1 MTAIYNSIKTA
12 IIDDDEEFLF
22 SLKEHLSFYPEIEL
36 LGCATKYKQAK
47 SIIQNEQL
55 ELLFLDVEMPVKNG
69 FELLEETRKA
79 GKVNFNVVFYTAYDK
94 YVIQALRESAFDY
107 ILKPVKPEELKNAI
121 ERHKHHRKTQKKQG
135 LLPGKQTVSDII
147 SMPTPTGIRFMDKD
161 TILLFQCTAESL
173 FDKKCWSALL
183 TDRNQIKLGTGTCAK
198 DILDFADSKKFVRVS
213 QSVIVNI
220 NYLAAIEFKTRE
232 CLLVPPFND
241 IRIIASRSNMSEIR
255 EKFDLL

>member
-1 MTAIYNSIKTA
+1 MTATCNSIKTA

-47 SIIQNEQL
+47 SIMQNELL

-69 FELLEETRKA
+69 FELLEEVRKA
-79 GKVNFNVVFYTAYDK
+79 QTVNFNVVFYTAYDK
-94 YVIQALRESAFDY
+94 YVIQALRDSAFDY

-121 ERHKHHRKTQKKQG
+121 ERHKQDRKSTVKQG
-135 LLPGKQTVSDII
+135 LLPEKQTFSDII

-161 TILLFQCTAESL
+161 AILLFQCSSENV
-173 FDKKCWSALL
+173 FDKKYWSAML
-183 TDRNQIKLGTGTCAK
+183 TDRYQIRLRAGTCAK
-198 DILDFADSKKFVRVS
+198 DILDFVDSKKFIRVS
-213 QSVIVNI
+213 QSVIVNV

-241 IRIIASRSNMSEIR
+241 ISIIASRSNLSEIR

>member
-1 MTAIYNSIKTA
+1 MTPPCNSIKTA

-22 SLKEHLSFYPEIEL
+22 SLKEHLSLYPEIEL

-55 ELLFLDVEMPVKNG
+55 ELLFLDVEIPVKNG
-69 FELLEETRKA
+69 FEILEEARKA

-121 ERHKHHRKTQKKQG
+121 ERHKHYRKTQMKQR
-135 LLPGKQTVSDII
+135 LLPGKQTASDII
-147 SMPTPTGIRFMDKD
+147 SMPTPTGIRFLDKD
-161 TILLFQCTAESL
+161 TILLFQCSSENL
-173 FDKKCWSALL
+173 FDKKYWSAVL
-183 TDRNQIKLGTGTCAK
+183 TDRNQIRLRAGTCAK
-198 DILDFADSKKFVRVS
+198 DILDFVDSKKFIRVS
-213 QSVIVNI
+213 QSVIVNV
-220 NYLAAIEFKTRE
+220 NFLAAIEFKTRE
-232 CLLVPPFND
+232 CLLIPPFND
-241 IRIIASRSNMSEIR
+241 FNIVASRSNMAEIR

>member
-1 MTAIYNSIKTA
+1 MIATCNSIQTA

-47 SIIQNEQL
+47 SIMQNEQL

-69 FELLEETRKA
+69 FELLEEARKA
-79 GKVNFNVVFYTAYDK
+79 RPVNFNVIFYTAYDK

-107 ILKPVKPEELKNAI
+107 ILKPVKPQELKNAI
-121 ERHKHHRKTQKKQG
+121 ERHKQQRKSPLKYEAATGKKA
-135 LLPGKQTVSDII
+135 VSDII

-161 TILLFQCTAESL
+161 TILLFQCTSENL

-183 TDRNQIKLGTGTCAK
+183 TDRNQIKLRIGTCAQ
-198 DILDFADSKKFVRVS
+198 DILEFVDSKKFIRVS
-213 QSVIVNI
+213 QSVIVNV
-220 NYLAAIEFKTRE
+220 NYLAAIEFKSRE
-232 CLLVPPFND
+232 CLLVPPFNY

-255 EKFDLL
+255 ENFDLL